1 MESVSYL
8 SETQVAERWG
18 LSPKTLQRW
27 RALHA
32 GPDYLRVGK
41 YVRYRPC
48 DVERFEE
55 TVLTK
60 CDGTLR
66 SGKPRMQEDQPQPIT
81 PCYPTIKDA
90 LQAIYSD
97 EVARS

>member
-1 MESVSYL
+1 MESVPHL
-8 SETQVAERWG
+8 SEAQVAERWG

-27 RALHA
+27 RTLRAS
-32 GPDYLRVGK
+32 PDYLRIGK
-41 YVRYRPC
+41 YVRYRLC

-60 CDGTLR
+60 CDGTRR
-66 SGKPRMQEDQPQPIT
+66 SGKPRMQEDQLQPIT

-90 LQAIYSD
+90 LQALYSD
-97 EVARS
+97 KVARS